1 MAWYQS
7 EEEQRRNTLEV
18 QAERLCVE
26 KKEMEEGKLNH
37 RIHDDK
43 NRIFGF
49 HLFLGREDAI
59 NN

>member
-26 KKEMEEGKLNH
+26 KKEMEEGAERGKT
-37 RIHDDK
+37 
-43 NRIFGF
+43 
-49 HLFLGREDAI
+49 ESQTS
-59 NN
+59 